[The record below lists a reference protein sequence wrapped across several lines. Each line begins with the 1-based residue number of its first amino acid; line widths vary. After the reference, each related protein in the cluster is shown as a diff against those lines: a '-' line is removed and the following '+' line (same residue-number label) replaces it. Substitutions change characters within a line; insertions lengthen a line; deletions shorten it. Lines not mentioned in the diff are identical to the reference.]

1 MDRTMS
7 NAAPATGH
15 EFATVFGR
23 ELLGELPN
31 FVHRPYLVVTM
42 ADLWP
47 RFEHHFD
54 SHLAGVYCVTTLDLE
69 TLASDVRE
77 LPSCSS
83 VIGLGGGQ
91 ASDVAKFVAWSRG
104 VPLFQVPTAMT
115 TNAPFAHRAVLR
127 RGGGMV
133 SIGWAVPEAV
143 YVDYEVIRA
152 APSLLN
158 RSGVSDVL
166 CYHTAHFDWKLAA
179 EVGREE
185 HRWPY
190 EERLVDEAR
199 ERLEAVLGN
208 LDEIRSVSDAG
219 IRTLMT
225 AHRWGGAAFHDSGWN
240 TRHMDGVDHCF
251 LYALENQTGH
261 HFIHGQA
268 VGLGTYFGAVLQENE
283 PEMILGALH
292 RASVDIRP
300 EAMGITWDDAATT
313 MRRLSWY
320 VRFANLEYTIA
331 DARPV
336 TEDVIEQIRARL
348 YATFGERTS
357 GTAPTGGQASTG
369 REGGGIDEPSH

>member
-1 MDRTMS
+1 MDRAMS
-7 NAAPATGH
+7 VATPDTGH

-23 ELLGELPN
+23 ELVGELPN

-47 RFEHHFD
+47 QFEHHFD
-54 SHLAGVYCVTTLDLE
+54 SHLAGVYAVTTLDLE
-69 TLASDVRE
+69 TLEGEVAG
-77 LPSCSS
+77 LPAFSC

-127 RGGGMV
+127 SGGRMAA
-133 SIGWAVPEAV
+133 IGWAVPEAV
-143 YVDYEVIRA
+143 YVDFDVIRA
-152 APSLLN
+152 APRQLN

-166 CYHTAHFDWKLAA
+166 CYHTAHFDWKLAQKA
-179 EVGREE
+179 GREE
-185 HRWPY
+185 RRWPY
-190 EERLVDEAR
+190 DQRLVDEAAK
-199 ERLEAVLGN
+199 RLETVLAN
-208 LDEIRSVSDAG
+208 LAEIRSVSEAG
-219 IRTLMT
+219 IRSLMT

-251 LYALENQTGH
+251 LYALENQTGR

-268 VGLGTYFGAVLQENE
+268 VGLGTYLGSVLQENE
-283 PEMILGALH
+283 PEMILAALH
-292 RASVDIRP
+292 RAGVDIRA
-300 EAMGITWDDAATT
+300 EAMGITWEDAAIT
-313 MRRLSWY
+313 MRRLAWY

-336 TEDVIEQIRARL
+336 TDDVIERVRDRV
-348 YATFGERTS
+348 YATFGAWQREQTQS
-357 GTAPTGGQASTG
+357 GVQGPGK
-369 REGGGIDEPSH
+369 EGGAIHETSH